1 MSSHR
6 WLSDEAAQAHASEVV
21 ATLRALLR
29 VDRNGWSLAV
39 ARSRRR
45 RGRW

>member
-29 VDRNGWSLAV
+29 VDRNGWSV